1 MEELGLSMK
10 MSLGPQMRFEI
21 CKIFL
26 SMAFHWY
33 VLLVWCDVGRD
44 CLTVVVLQRIDY
56 AKTKS
61 DAAAKLDG
69 TWRRDGRTRKVRIGQ
84 EAAEEMDVDLQEEET
99 RGGQKAT
106 VVQDVGEPHTVLF
119 AEGLPEATTEAMLKV
134 LFSQFPGY
142 IESRLVPGKPGIAF
156 VDFETVQQAGVAI
169 TGLQG
174 FKITAQNQMKLSYAK
189 K

>member
-1 MEELGLSMK
+1 
-10 MSLGPQMRFEI
+10 MRR
-21 CKIFL
+21 
-26 SMAFHWY
+26 
-33 VLLVWCDVGRD
+33 G

-84 EAAEEMDVDLQEEET
+84 EAVEEMDVDLQEEET